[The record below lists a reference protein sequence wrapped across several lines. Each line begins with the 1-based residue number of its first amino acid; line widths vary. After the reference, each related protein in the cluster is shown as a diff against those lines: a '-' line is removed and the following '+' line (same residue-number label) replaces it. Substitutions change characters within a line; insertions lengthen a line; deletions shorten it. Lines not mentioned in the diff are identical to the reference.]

1 MDLRAALELNLR
13 ALGEQPLEPVVVS
26 VVDSGVD
33 GTHPDLRGR
42 IAEASRVEDGPGGP
56 VAHAQPHEASNDVYG
71 HGTAVAGII
80 AGVAPNARISDIR
93 VLDERNQATGH
104 VLVEG
109 FRRAVESDARVINLS
124 LACRARFAPEL
135 HELCERAYRRNQIV
149 VAAKRNMPLV
159 DQGFPAELSACIAV
173 DRERYPSP
181 FDLGYRP
188 TPPIEFIGRGV
199 DVTAPAPG
207 GGFQVVT
214 GTSFATPAVSGLC
227 ALLLGIAPDL
237 RPFEVKA
244 LLKGLAR

>member
-13 ALGEQPLEPVVVS
+13 ALGERPLAPVVVS

-33 GTHPDLRGR
+33 GTHPELRGR
-42 IAEASRVEDGPGGP
+42 VAAALRVQDGPEGP
-56 VAHAQPHEASNDVYG
+56 IARAQSPDAGNDVYG
-71 HGTAVAGII
+71 HGTAVAGIV
-80 AGVAPNARISDIR
+80 AAVAPNARIHDIR
-93 VLDERNQATGH
+93 VLDERNQATG
-104 VLVEG
+104 E
-109 FRRAVESDARVINLS
+109 ARVINLS

-135 HELCERAYRRNQIV
+135 HQLCERAYRRNQVV

-159 DQGFPAELSACIAV
+159 DQGFPAELSACISV
-173 DRERYPSP
+173 DRERYASP

-188 TPPIEFIGRGV
+188 TPPIEFVGRGV
-199 DVTAPAPG
+199 DVPAPAPG

-227 ALLLGIAPDL
+227 ALLLGIAPEL

-244 LLKGLAR
+244 VLKGLAR

>member
-1 MDLRAALELNLR
+1 MDLRTALGLDLR
-13 ALGEQPLEPVVVS
+13 ALPERPLAPVAVS
-26 VVDSGVD
+26 VVDSGID
-33 GTHPDLRGR
+33 ATHPALRGR
-42 IAEASRVEDGPGGP
+42 VAAAFRVEQGAERPLVVGASPD
-56 VAHAQPHEASNDVYG
+56 ASNDVYG

-80 AGVAPNARISDIR
+80 AAVAPNARLTDVR
-93 VLDERNQATGH
+93 VLDERNEATGEI
-104 VLVEG
+104 LVEG

-124 LACRARFAPEL
+124 LACRARFAPQL

-181 FDLGYRP
+181 FEVGYRP
-188 TPPIEFIGRGV
+188 TPPVEFVAHGV

-207 GGFQVVT
+207 GGYRVVT
-214 GTSFATPAVSGLC
+214 GTSFATPAVTALC
-227 ALLLGIAPDL
+227 ALLLGVAPEL